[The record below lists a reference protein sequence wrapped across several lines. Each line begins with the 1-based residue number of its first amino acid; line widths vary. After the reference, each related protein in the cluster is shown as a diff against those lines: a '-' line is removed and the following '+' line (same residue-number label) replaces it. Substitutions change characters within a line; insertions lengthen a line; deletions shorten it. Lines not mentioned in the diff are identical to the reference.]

1 VKSAIEGIGSAQV
14 MSNLEQRPITI
25 NDRPIDAVD
34 DEIIIPDLSF
44 LSFASAW
51 I

>member
-14 MSNLEQRPITI
+14 MSNFEQRPITI

-34 DEIIIPDLSF
+34 DEIIIPVFAL
-44 LSFASAW
+44 LSFAGAR